1 MAKRNYQVLK
11 WLPLAAIGMAF
22 PAAYFWL
29 FLWCLNLKV
38 SFWLVY
44 AVIYG
49 GGIAYSISSSSK
61 TQTTRKNPKPH
72 LYLSTQAEIVA
83 EEFHSDEEA
92 FSSSL
97 GSSSEKGLSAS

>member
-44 AVIYG
+44 AVLYG
-49 GGIAYSISSSSK
+49 GVIAYSISSSK
-61 TQTTRKNPKPH
+61 TQITRKNPNTH

-83 EEFHSDEEA
+83 QG
-92 FSSSL
+92 SL
-97 GSSSEKGLSAS
+97 I